1 MTLYAFQHS
10 TLPEHSHNRD
20 LSNASASIVKQ
31 FLVHRWFL
39 IALALVLGL
48 GIGLHDWLSPLT
60 RVSGLRQTI
69 VVVVMFMMALPL
81 EAGTVWEALR
91 RPWASLLGTAVNY
104 GLLPL
109 FAWSMSLALWHSG
122 TLGEDMF
129 RGILVA
135 AAVPCTLAS
144 ASVWTR
150 RAGGNDAVAMMVTVI
165 TNLLCFVVTPAWLWL
180 TIGDIPRFNPLAT
193 VGKLGLLVV
202 LPMLLAQMLRPL
214 ASIGPWATKH
224 KTPLS
229 AASQCGILFIVFLGA
244 IGTGTKLAGSSLSS
258 IWLEL
263 CVMIAVVLSMH
274 VAALFAG
281 IRLARWTRLSR
292 GDSIAVGIAGS
303 QKTIMVGLE
312 VSAQLGVTFLPMV
325 AFHVGQL
332 LADTAIADRLQ
343 RGQQQTP

>member
-1 MTLYAFQHS
+1 MCFFVQLG
-10 TLPEHSHNRD
+10 RD
-20 LSNASASIVKQ
+20 FLLRREPSNASIVKQ
-31 FLVHRWFL
+31 FLVDRWFL
-39 IALALVLGL
+39 VALALALGL

-60 RVSGLRQTI
+60 HVPELRQTI
-69 VVVVMFMMALPL
+69 VVVVMFLMALPL
-81 EAGTVWEALR
+81 EAGAVWETLR
-91 RPWASLLGTAVNY
+91 RPWASLLATTVNY
-104 GLLPL
+104 GFLPL
-109 FAWSMSLALWHSG
+109 FAWALSLALWHSG
-122 TLGEDMF
+122 TLGDNMV

-165 TNLLCFVVTPAWLWL
+165 TNLLCFIVTPAWLWL
-180 TIGDIPRFNPLAT
+180 TIGDIPQFSPLAVLT
-193 VGKLGLLVV
+193 KLGLLVV
-202 LPMLLAQMLRPL
+202 LPMVLAQLLRQL
-214 ASIGPWATKH
+214 SSIGPWATQH

-229 AASQCGILFIVFLGA
+229 VASQCGILFTVFLGA
-244 IGTGTKLAGSSLSS
+244 IGTGVKLAGSSLSS

-263 CVMIAVVLSMH
+263 CVMIAVVLCAH
-274 VAALFAG
+274 IGTLLVG

-303 QKTIMVGLE
+303 QKTVMVGLE
-312 VSAQLGVTFLPMV
+312 VSAQLGVTLLPMV

-343 RGQQQTP
+343 KQRDAVP